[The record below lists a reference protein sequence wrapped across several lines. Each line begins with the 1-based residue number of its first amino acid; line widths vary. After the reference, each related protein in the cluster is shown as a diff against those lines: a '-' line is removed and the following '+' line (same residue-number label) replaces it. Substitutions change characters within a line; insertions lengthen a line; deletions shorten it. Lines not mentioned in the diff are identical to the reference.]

1 MKQITINIKDHKYSF
16 FLDLLKKMDFVSIV
30 EEDWYE
36 SLSVEEKKSIQKGIE
51 DLESG
56 NIYTNDEVMAFSKK
70 RISELKKTNK
80 NQIEEI
86 ISVIKSEE
94 RRYQIEYDDDTFHS
108 YVLSEQKKYEKNI
121 DSLLSLHNTFKNPKV
136 FINEK

>member
-51 DLESG
+51 DLDSG

-70 RISELKKTNK
+70 RISELKKN
-80 NQIEEI
+80 
-86 ISVIKSEE
+86 IKK
-94 RRYQIEYDDDTFHS
+94 
-108 YVLSEQKKYEKNI
+108 LGK
-121 DSLLSLHNTFKNPKV
+121 
-136 FINEK
+136 

>member
-1 MKQITINIKDHKYSF
+1 MKQITLNIKDHKYSF
-16 FLDLLKKMDFVSIV
+16 FLELLKKMDFVSVV

-70 RISELKKTNK
+70 RISELKNG
-80 NQIEEI
+80 Q
-86 ISVIKSEE
+86 
-94 RRYQIEYDDDTFHS
+94 
-108 YVLSEQKKYEKNI
+108 
-121 DSLLSLHNTFKNPKV
+121 
-136 FINEK
+136 

>member
-51 DLESG
+51 DLDSG

-70 RISELKKTNK
+70 RISELKNG
-80 NQIEEI
+80 Q
-86 ISVIKSEE
+86 
-94 RRYQIEYDDDTFHS
+94 
-108 YVLSEQKKYEKNI
+108 
-121 DSLLSLHNTFKNPKV
+121 
-136 FINEK
+136 

>member
-1 MKQITINIKDHKYSF
+1 
-16 FLDLLKKMDFVSIV
+16 MDFVSIV

-70 RISELKKTNK
+70 RISELKNG
-80 NQIEEI
+80 Q
-86 ISVIKSEE
+86 
-94 RRYQIEYDDDTFHS
+94 
-108 YVLSEQKKYEKNI
+108 
-121 DSLLSLHNTFKNPKV
+121 
-136 FINEK
+136 

>member
-16 FLDLLKKMDFVSIV
+16 FLELLKKMDFVSIV

-70 RISELKKTNK
+70 RISELKNG
-80 NQIEEI
+80 Q
-86 ISVIKSEE
+86 
-94 RRYQIEYDDDTFHS
+94 
-108 YVLSEQKKYEKNI
+108 
-121 DSLLSLHNTFKNPKV
+121 
-136 FINEK
+136 